1 MKHVVNKVK
10 IQRIHFVRFAF
21 YFFLDIKVK
30 SQYKIDIIFHSDIL
44 NNKANEKENGFKWWD
59 EWVNE
64 WMKG

>member
-44 NNKANEKENGFKWWD
+44 NNKTNEKENGFK
-59 EWVNE
+59 
-64 WMKG
+64 